1 MLIEVVALQPTHDYE
16 GVVTIHFKELLTG
29 EPGEVNSVCC
39 GGFSQPQGNASDDPG
54 QGWGRH
60 PDQRAYGDG
69 ETVFRQACKL
79 GLEGIVSKRKDSAY
93 RSGRSPDWLKMK
105 NSGAPAVKREEE
117 EEWGKK
123 KWR

>member
-1 MLIEVVALQPTHDYE
+1 MILA
-16 GVVTIHFKELLTG
+16 K
-29 EPGEVNSVCC
+29 
-39 GGFSQPQGNASDDPG
+39 A
-54 QGWGRH
+54 
-60 PDQRAYGDG
+60 RAGIRFNEHMEGDG

-105 NSGAPAVKREEE
+105 NLGAPAVKREEE